1 MTMKR
6 DLLTEVSLK
15 GEAQDVSVDSAVALT
30 VNLVRAYVSNHIV
43 PPAQLAALLE
53 QTHRTV
59 LNLANL
65 KREEPEPPIPPVPAG
80 AERITCLE
88 CGKSFRSL
96 KRHLSVQHGLTPDAY
111 RMRWGLPSNY
121 PVTSPDYAA
130 TRSSIARARGLGKR
144 PEDWSNPT
152 VTDEESQRQED

>member
-1 MTMKR
+1 MKR
-6 DLLTEVSLK
+6 DPLTEVSLDA
-15 GEAQDVSVDSAVALT
+15 EAQDMSVDSAVALT
-30 VNLVRAYVSNHIV
+30 VNLVRAYVANHIV

-59 LNLANL
+59 LNLSNL
-65 KREEPEPPIPPVPAG
+65 KREEPEQPIPPVPAG
-80 AERITCLE
+80 AEHITCLE
-88 CGKSFRSL
+88 CGKAFRAL

-121 PVTSPDYAA
+121 PVTAPDYAA

-144 PEDWSNPT
+144 PQEGSDRAMLGDGDGDED
-152 VTDEESQRQED
+152 